1 MRAQRIIRTTTSMTI
16 HFSVRLK
23 IVIFLV
29 EKNLV
34 GALKTNGMDKIAE
47 FQYHL
52 GAFSNEKTKR
62 DERLER
68 IPNG

>member
-1 MRAQRIIRTTTSMTI
+1 MIYTA
-16 HFSVRLK
+16 
-23 IVIFLV
+23 
-29 EKNLV
+29 EKNII

-47 FQYHL
+47 YQYHL
-52 GAFSNEKTKR
+52 GAFNKEKPR

>member
-1 MRAQRIIRTTTSMTI
+1 MTT

-23 IVIFLV
+23 IVIYTA
-29 EKNLV
+29 EKNII

-47 FQYHL
+47 YQYHL
-52 GAFSNEKTKR
+52 GAFNKEKPR
-62 DERLER
+62 VERLER